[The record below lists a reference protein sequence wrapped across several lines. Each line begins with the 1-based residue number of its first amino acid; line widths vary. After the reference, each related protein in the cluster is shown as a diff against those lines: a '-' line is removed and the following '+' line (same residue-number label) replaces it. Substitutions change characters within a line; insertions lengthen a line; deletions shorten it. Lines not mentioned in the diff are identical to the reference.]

1 MRGEKGTVSLTEEEA
16 YEGNKRPLLHPL
28 TSLPFCHDYLEQQLC
43 SSSLRWEGRREER
56 LI

>member
-16 YEGNKRPLLHPL
+16 YEGNKRTLLYPL
-28 TSLPFCHDYLEQQLC
+28 TSLPFRHDYLEQQLC